1 MEQHIKKLGDAIS
14 SILVGATS
22 GKIKHEGQV
31 TRVTLAGRESVNH
44 ITDLISKGCRAAL
57 DQSVEGPV
65 VEGGQRC
72 PAANRL
78 LVAIYLCQ
86 DRAIRYDQAYDRTV
100 LTSKFSRE
108 LTQYAHSR
116 SYLVPGNRVDVPPLS
131 IRPVSEI
138 SEERIEVRWTC
149 TDAVQQSASASASS
163 AGPRPVNQPS
173 DARVIASD
181 KVTAESGEGDGWVSE
196 AFTLWV
202 RTGDE
207 EPVAWDLR
215 TPFYFGRDIKNPQ
228 FEFQFTPNDQ
238 ISRDH
243 FSILYLPSQRFCL
256 RNNGKNG
263 TVIVRNNSAVRLHTP
278 QSQRSETGS
287 AKIARLGYGDVIR
300 LQAGPPRETRIV
312 QMAFCKSG
320 TPLESVQWADS
331 FEGIDCADVI
341 EPVARRL
348 REGGPPEQYTL
359 ICGEQFMGSAIT
371 QGIKF
376 AYTEQDPGFVG
387 GGALASVTNFGQL
400 SIRWL
405 RADIPATIAGTPIP
419 CERDIPLRPGTEITF
434 GADGS
439 EIPPTR
445 VVFEWQEQI

>member
-14 SILVGATS
+14 SILVGAAS

-31 TRVTLAGRESVNH
+31 TRVTLAGREPINH

-57 DQSVEGPV
+57 DQSVEGPM

-72 PAANRL
+72 PSANRL
-78 LVAIYLCQ
+78 LVAVYLCQ
-86 DRAIRYDQAYDRTV
+86 DRAIRYDEAYDRAV
-100 LTSKFSRE
+100 LTNKFSRE

-116 SYLVPGNRVDVPPLS
+116 GYLVPGNRVDVPPLS
-131 IRPVSEI
+131 IRTVSDI
-138 SEERIEVRWTC
+138 TEERIEIRWTC
-149 TDAVQQSASASASS
+149 SDAVQQSAPVSTSGS
-163 AGPRPVNQPS
+163 RPVNQPS
-173 DARVIASD
+173 DTRVIASD

-202 RTGDE
+202 RSGDE

-228 FEFQFTPNDQ
+228 FEFKFTPNDQ

-243 FSILYLPSQRFCL
+243 FSILYLPNQRFCL

-263 TVIVRNNSAVRLHTP
+263 TVIVRGSAAVRLYTP
-278 QSQRSETGS
+278 PSQRTEAGS
-287 AKIARLGYGDVIR
+287 ARIARLGYGDVIR

-312 QMAFCKSG
+312 QMAFCKSE
-320 TPLESVQWADS
+320 TSLESVQWADS

-348 REGGPPEQYTL
+348 RESGPPEQYTL

-376 AYTEQDPGFVG
+376 AYTEQDMGFVG
-387 GGALASVTNFGQL
+387 GGALACVTNFGQL
-400 SIRWL
+400 SICWL
-405 RADIPATIAGTPIP
+405 RADVSAVIGGTPIP
-419 CERDIPLRPGTEITF
+419 CEHEIPLRPGTEITF

-445 VVFEWQEQI
+445 VVFEWQEQV